1 MASLIEQ
8 AKQIPASTIAEQ
20 QDIILKQ
27 RGERYW
33 ACCPF
38 HTDRHASLCFYPDGS
53 WHCFS
58 CKAGGDSIDFLSQ
71 LKNITLKEAAEEI
84 CGKAVYSGSAVH
96 KVPIELETDPKKK
109 YKRIYG
115 WGREQVKHL
124 QETIRQADEYTGQ
137 YSVETAD
144 AAWDDPVFIA
154 AIRAKAQANCEID
167 ELDAADG
174 IELEWMMQE
183 GGRHSG

>member
-20 QDIILKQ
+20 QGIFLKQ

-38 HTDRHASLCFYPDGS
+38 HTDKHASLCFYPDGS

-58 CKAGGDSIDFLSQ
+58 CKAGGDSIDLLAR
-71 LKNITLKEAAEEI
+71 LKNISLKEAAEEI
-84 CGKAVYSGSAVH
+84 CGKAVHSGSAPAAAAAPKVFRNAREWERH
-96 KVPIELETDPKKK
+96 K
-109 YKRIYG
+109 
-115 WGREQVKHL
+115 VKHL
-124 QETIRQADEYTGQ
+124 KETIRQADEYTGQ
-137 YSVETAD
+137 YSVKTAD
-144 AAWDDPVFIA
+144 DAWDDPVFIA
-154 AIRAKAQANCEID
+154 AIMAKAQARCEID

-174 IELEWMMQE
+174 IELEWMMMQE
-183 GGRHSG
+183 GGKRSG